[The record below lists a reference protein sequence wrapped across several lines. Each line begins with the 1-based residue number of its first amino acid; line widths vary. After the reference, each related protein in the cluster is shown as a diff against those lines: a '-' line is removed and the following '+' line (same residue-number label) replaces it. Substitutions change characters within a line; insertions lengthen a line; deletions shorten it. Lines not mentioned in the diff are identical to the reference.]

1 LNANFYHLR
10 IKNMN
15 KEELESLLDR
25 EGNKDPDKATDLRGK
40 ALLRARDDKTP
51 RTMTPYEWLEY
62 YETHGIP
69 AEHQQKVAKKSL
81 WQRIKS
87 LFNKR

>member
-1 LNANFYHLR
+1 
-10 IKNMN
+10 MN

-69 AEHQQKVAKKSL
+69 AEHQQKEAKKKFL
-81 WQRIKS
+81 ATYKKPFQQA
-87 LFNKR
+87 LND

>member
-1 LNANFYHLR
+1 
-10 IKNMN
+10 MN
-15 KEELESLLDR
+15 KEELEKLLDQ
-25 EGNKDPDKATDLRGK
+25 GPDKDPNKATDLRGK

-69 AEHQQKVAKKSL
+69 PEHQQPKVKKTL
-81 WQRIKS
+81 WQRMAAIFS
-87 LFNKR
+87 RH